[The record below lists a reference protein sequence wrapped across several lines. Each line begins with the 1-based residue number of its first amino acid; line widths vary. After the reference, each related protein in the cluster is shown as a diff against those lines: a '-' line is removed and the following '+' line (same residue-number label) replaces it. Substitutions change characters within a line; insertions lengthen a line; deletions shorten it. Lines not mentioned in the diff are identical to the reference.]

1 MKKKTIY
8 GTKVKNRLVEMGMTQ
23 TELSQMVGI
32 KTPYL
37 TYILTGERGGWKHR
51 QKINEILW
59 GNQKL
64 ESAI

>member
-8 GTKVKNRLVEMGMTQ
+8 GTKVKNRLVEIGMTQ
-23 TELSQMVGI
+23 TELSKMVGI

-51 QKINEILW
+51 EKINEILW
-59 GNQKL
+59 PAEEL
-64 ESAI
+64 ESVI